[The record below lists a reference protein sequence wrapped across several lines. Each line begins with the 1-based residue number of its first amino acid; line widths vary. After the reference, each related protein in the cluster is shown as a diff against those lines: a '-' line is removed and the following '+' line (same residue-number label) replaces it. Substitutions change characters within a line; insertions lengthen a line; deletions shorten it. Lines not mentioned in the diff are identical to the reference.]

1 MFHHQC
7 ELAKATLLKDL
18 DSRTKV
24 SIALD
29 AWSAAN
35 HLSFLAVK
43 GYYIN
48 TNWKLQEKLLNFVPM
63 RGKHTGVSMATDVL
77 QVLSDT
83 NLKHRLLG
91 VTSDNASNN
100 RTMNNALKARL
111 DTEDIS
117 WSADENTIPCLAHVI
132 NLVVQDIIQHLKF
145 EATTDIDN
153 AEVLQRRHV
162 SDIDAHVSVP
172 NSLRKVRTLLSHLLI
187 TY

>member
-1 MFHHQC
+1 
-7 ELAKATLLKDL
+7 
-18 DSRTKV
+18 
-24 SIALD
+24 
-29 AWSAAN
+29 
-35 HLSFLAVK
+35 
-43 GYYIN
+43 
-48 TNWKLQEKLLNFVPM
+48 M

-100 RTMNNALKARL
+100 RTMNNALKAQL